1 MRVLKKLV
9 YVFPTA
15 TKDKFYYGKQA
26 QFDNYKKAIAAQ
38 QGTSKRRCNLQYS
51 QKNQQ
56 TYSRPKHMKNLI
68 TLTGIASIGVVL
80 ALISACETTGT
91 GSGAAS
97 QQGQAAA
104 QTGGQPG
111 QQLIQGQFSNQ
122 TKQTAGPNQIEVQ
135 QFGGFGPMGTA
146 ALGDW

>member
-1 MRVLKKLV
+1 MKKLV
-9 YVFPTA
+9 
-15 TKDKFYYGKQA
+15 
-26 QFDNYKKAIAAQ
+26 
-38 QGTSKRRCNLQYS
+38 
-51 QKNQQ
+51 
-56 TYSRPKHMKNLI
+56 

-80 ALISACETTGT
+80 VLISACETTGT
-91 GSGAAS
+91 GGS

-111 QQLIQGQFSNQ
+111 QQLIQGQSLYP
-122 TKQTAGPNQIEVQ
+122 TLETAGPNNIEIQ